1 MVSPSLVK
9 AVPVPR
15 EPTFVFRYWA
25 KEAAEKAAASM
36 LTLYLFVLATAVSL
50 RPLAAS
56 SAYALTV
63 LKAASVPLMV

>member
-1 MVSPSLVK
+1 MSPTWVK

-25 KEAAEKAAASM
+25 KEAAEKLSPV
-36 LTLYLFVLATAVSL
+36 LTLYLFVLATAVRVRS
-50 RPLAAS
+50 LAAS

-63 LKAASVPLMV
+63 VKAAPLSLMV